1 MRRTCRRRFDSG
13 RDSKSETFVL
23 ESELR
28 VLGRGVSGGE
38 RFLGSNFVSFV
49 DALVGAQPEHSRL
62 DSCGN
67 LITDG
72 SNRMLLLYFRNFFY
86 QDSLSFMKEPTTVR
100 PFVVASTLMGF
111 AFAQF
116 PLITTLLSHHT
127 DLLCEFIEAPSQD
140 NVGGNKD
147 TVARPSPQPN
157 SRLKRKRTRQAPR
170 ATKKAH
176 EFGCDD

>member
-1 MRRTCRRRFDSG
+1 
-13 RDSKSETFVL
+13 
-23 ESELR
+23 
-28 VLGRGVSGGE
+28 
-38 RFLGSNFVSFV
+38 VSFV